1 MNVIGLIIAIGF
13 SLETFFATSWCS
25 GGQMFL
31 LWIGIDFTYEAP
43 SQLAFIGPISLVHAH
58 IKWSIR
64 STFLCCNLYCF
75 TACEITLDS
84 FSPPKMFILFDW
96 SPPFATEVG
105 TFESFMSFVQ
115 KDTAVVSFCHN
126 SGLSYDLLW
135 MFKMF
140 DWSVC
145 FWSTCG
151 GWRLSPGSVGFEH
164 CLKMTHLWD
173 LRRRGGTPVP
183 LKRWKAQSTRLAKP
197 PVIAQPGITRHCL
210 PLLILPS
217 SPLCLSPSP
226 LNYWSAMNP
235 FCPP

>member
-1 MNVIGLIIAIGF
+1 
-13 SLETFFATSWCS
+13 
-25 GGQMFL
+25 
-31 LWIGIDFTYEAP
+31 
-43 SQLAFIGPISLVHAH
+43 
-58 IKWSIR
+58 
-64 STFLCCNLYCF
+64 
-75 TACEITLDS
+75 
-84 FSPPKMFILFDW
+84 MFILFDW

-126 SGLSYDLLW
+126 SGLSYHLLW

-217 SPLCLSPSP
+217 SPLSVSLPLLSITDLLWIPSALLSAP
-226 LNYWSAMNP
+226 LPMSCVFLLYFNASLGRMKSGEPDEERFHPVSLAPHKGPVLLALSQSQFSFSKKIHVYLWSWRETCNHSSSLST
-235 FCPP
+235 